1 MVWECEKFVKTRNL
15 KFSTNIDPQKC
26 KTKCI
31 IFSKKTIDRQ
41 NVKSIELNGTPLKWV
56 PTIKYLGSVLQED
69 NSMSIDT
76 DRKRVSFI
84 GKVHSLTQEF
94 FFLAPAVKMKLFEIY
109 TESFYGSSIWNLFGS
124 SCDKIYRAYNV
135 TIRQT
140 FQVPRETH
148 RYLVEPISES
158 LHPKVF
164 LSSRL
169 VKFASSLNDCN
180 KVSLRILANLYQHDL
195 RTVLGKNLF
204 EISRICNISKDNLT
218 PSAVKNGMRYFKPP
232 ENEEWRGSAVHDLI
246 NVQNNYM
253 TLEGFDE
260 HEINEMINFLCT
272 T

>member
-1 MVWECEKFVKTRNL
+1 M
-15 KFSTNIDPQKC
+15 P
-26 KTKCI
+26 
-31 IFSKKTIDRQ
+31 
-41 NVKSIELNGTPLKWV
+41 LNWV
-56 PTIKYLGSVLQED
+56 PTIKYLGSILQED
-69 NSMSIDT
+69 NSMSLDI

-94 FFLAPAVKMKLFEIY
+94 FFLSPAVKMKLFEIY

-135 TIRQT
+135 TVRQT

-148 RYLVEPISES
+148 RYLVESISES
-158 LHPKVF
+158 VHPKVF

-169 VKFASSLNDCN
+169 VKFTSSLNDCN
-180 KVSLRILANLYQHDL
+180 KVSIRILTKLYQNDL
-195 RTVLGKNLF
+195 RTCLGKNLH
-204 EISRICNISKDNLT
+204 EISRICQISKEKLT
-218 PSAVKNGMRYFKPP
+218 PGAVKHGMMYFSPP
-232 ENEEWRGSAVHDLI
+232 ENEEWRGPALHDLL

-253 TLEGFDE
+253 TLEGFNE